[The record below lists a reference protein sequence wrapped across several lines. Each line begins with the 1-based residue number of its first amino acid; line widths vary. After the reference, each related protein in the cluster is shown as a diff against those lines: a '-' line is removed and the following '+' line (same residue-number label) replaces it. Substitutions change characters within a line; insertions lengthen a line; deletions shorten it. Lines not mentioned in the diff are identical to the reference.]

1 LLKYGLPNATM
12 PTEDPNAIRLAKRLA
27 ADIGCSR
34 AEAEQYIDAG
44 YVLVDGRVEDTPGAR
59 VRPEQSVVLEEGASL
74 KPIQPVTLVLH
85 KPAGYTL
92 RPHRPGDRI
101 PSALDLLTPANLA
114 ELDTPQPTKV
124 LPRHFR
130 HLQFLLPMPIAASG
144 LVVFSQDPR
153 IIRHLTEDAGGIE
166 QECLA
171 EVRGQMVED
180 GLERLAEG
188 LYVDGQSYPRIK
200 ASWQNETHLRLP
212 LKNLGPEYVPNLC
225 EDLGLQLISLRRL
238 RIGRISLGKIPE
250 GQWRYLQGFER
261 F

>member
-1 LLKYGLPNATM
+1 M
-12 PTEDPNAIRLAKRLA
+12 TEPIRLSKRL
-27 ADIGCSR
+27 IEVVGCSR
-34 AEAEQYIDAG
+34 REAELYIEG
-44 YVLVDGRVEDTPGAR
+44 GWVTVDGKTIEVPGAR
-59 VRPEQSVVLEEGASL
+59 VSPQQTIVVEKEASL
-74 KPIQPVTLVLH
+74 FDLVPVTLLLH

-114 ELDTPQPTKV
+114 ELDTPQPTKI

-153 IIRHLTEDAGGIE
+153 IIRHLTEDASVIE
-166 QECLA
+166 QECQA

-180 GLERLAEG
+180 GLKRLAEG

-225 EDLGLQLISLRRL
+225 EDLGLQLIALRRL
-238 RIGRISLGKIPE
+238 RIGRIPLGKLPE

>member
-1 LLKYGLPNATM
+1 MLPQTM
-12 PTEDPNAIRLAKRLA
+12 PTPAHEPQDTNAIRLSKRLA

-59 VRPEQSVVLEEGASL
+59 VRPEQAVALQPGANL
-74 KPIQPVTLVLH
+74 KPIQPVTLLLH

-101 PSALDLLTPANLA
+101 PSALDLLVPANLA
-114 ELDTPQPTKV
+114 ELDTPQPTKI

-130 HLQFLLPMPIAASG
+130 NLQFLLPMPIAASG

-153 IIRHLTEDAGGIE
+153 IIRHLTEDASVIE
-166 QECLA
+166 QECQA

-180 GLERLAEG
+180 GLKRLAEG

-225 EDLGLQLISLRRL
+225 EDLGLQLTALRRL
-238 RIGRISLGKIPE
+238 RIGRIPLGKLPE

>member
-1 LLKYGLPNATM
+1 M
-12 PTEDPNAIRLAKRLA
+12 PTEDPTAIRLAKRLA

-44 YVLVDGRVEDTPGAR
+44 HVLVDGRVESTPGAR
-59 VRPEQSVVLEEGASL
+59 VRPTQTVTLQTGASA
-74 KPIQPVTLVLH
+74 KPSRPVTLVLH

-92 RPHRPGDRI
+92 RPNRPGDRL

-114 ELDTPQPTKV
+114 KLDTPQPANV

-144 LVVFSQDPR
+144 LVVYSQDPR
-153 IIRHLTEDAGGIE
+153 IIRHLTEDANVIE

-180 GLERLAEG
+180 GIRRLAEG
-188 LYVDGQSYPRIK
+188 LYVGGQSYPRIK

-212 LKNLGPEYVPNLC
+212 LKNIGPEYVPNLC

-238 RIGRISLGKIPE
+238 RIGRIPLGQLPV
-250 GQWRYLQGFER
+250 GQWRYLQEFER